1 MKRII
6 RLTETELS
14 FLIKKIIEEQ
24 TENGESKT
32 NEISLIQT
40 ELDNEGIKID
50 AEKNLANSEDPLCS
64 CPKTGDSEKDGL
76 LQKIFDW
83 AKKQPIQNLKR
94 EIRKIRDKRRE
105 LKRLKKQ
112 GKIQEQVFEGIMI
125 GTFFLSSSILLA
137 IGGLIIITIIIIV
150 LLKNGKSGSRCGNAF
165 DRL

>member
-1 MKRII
+1 MKRTI

-24 TENGESKT
+24 TENEVSKT

-40 ELDNEGIKID
+40 ELDKEGIKID

-64 CPKTGDSEKDGL
+64 CPKTGDSEKDGI

-83 AKKQPIQNLKR
+83 AKTQPIQNLKK

-112 GKIQEQVFEGIMI
+112 GKLQEQVFEGIMI
-125 GTFFLSSSILLA
+125 GTFFLSTSMLLA

-150 LLKNGKSGSRCGNAF
+150 LLKNGKSGHRCGNPF

>member
-64 CPKTGDSEKDGL
+64 CPKTGDSEKDGI

-83 AKKQPIQNLKR
+83 AKKQPIQNLKK

>member
-1 MKRII
+1 M
-6 RLTETELS
+6 S

-24 TENGESKT
+24 TENGEPKT

-64 CPKTGDSEKDGL
+64 CPKTGDSEKDGI

-83 AKKQPIQNLKR
+83 AKKQPIQNLKK

-150 LLKNGKSGSRCGNAF
+150 LLKNGKSGSRCGNPF

>member
-1 MKRII
+1 MKRTI
-6 RLTETELS
+6 RLTENELS

-24 TENGESKT
+24 NENEESNT

-50 AEKNLANSEDPLCS
+50 AKKNLANSSDPLCS
-64 CPKTGDSEKDGL
+64 CPKTGDSKKDGI

-83 AKKQPIQNLKR
+83 AKNQPIQNLKK

-112 GKIQEQVFEGIMI
+112 GKIQEQVLEGIMI
-125 GTFFLSSSILLA
+125 GTLFVSSSILLA

-150 LLKNGKSGSRCGNAF
+150 LLKNGKSGHRCGNPF

>member
-64 CPKTGDSEKDGL
+64 CPKTGDSEKDGI

-83 AKKQPIQNLKR
+83 AKKQPIQNLKK

-150 LLKNGKSGSRCGNAF
+150 LLKNGKSGSRCGNPF

>member
-1 MKRII
+1 MKKTI

-24 TENGESKT
+24 TENGEPKT

-64 CPKTGDSEKDGL
+64 CPKTGDSEKDGI

-83 AKKQPIQNLKR
+83 AKKQPIQNLKK

>member
-1 MKRII
+1 M
-6 RLTETELS
+6 
-14 FLIKKIIEEQ
+14 
-24 TENGESKT
+24 
-32 NEISLIQT
+32 
-40 ELDNEGIKID
+40 
-50 AEKNLANSEDPLCS
+50 ANSEDPLCS
-64 CPKTGDSEKDGL
+64 CPKTGDSEKDGI

-83 AKKQPIQNLKR
+83 AKKQPIQNLKK

-150 LLKNGKSGSRCGNAF
+150 LLKNGKSGSRCGNPF